1 MHEITKE
8 KKLYAKG
15 DIYYTVKDAVSVD
28 DDVSDNDIVVHTL
41 CAGSPVKIL
50 SFEPPV
56 INVEDADGT
65 TWSVSTEN
73 VGDER
78 IDKIPPKCIT
88 LSMKLG
94 YCMVK
99 HWFLSGVLMTLLGI
113 LSVCVLNCSNIA
125 WCLVSTLF
133 SAVFFSS
140 AILLWIFHPASVP
153 SKVSLFG
160 DKRRL
165 GELQILLENQSKES
179 NDNDD

>member
-65 TWSVSTEN
+65 KWSVSTEN

-78 IDKIPPKCIT
+78 IDKMPPKYIT
-88 LSMKLG
+88 LSMKLW
-94 YCMVK
+94 YCMAK

-113 LSVCVLNCSNIA
+113 LSICGLNCSNIA
-125 WCLVSTLF
+125 WLLASSLL

-153 SKVSLFG
+153 PIISLVG
-160 DKRRL
+160 DKQRL
-165 GELQILLENQSKES
+165 GELQTLLENQSKERNS
-179 NDNDD
+179 DDD